1 MKLIQKFARNR
12 ATILITLGVFCLI
25 FASFFFYLLKQV
37 ELAFNTPTEFIPTR
51 IFSNVTRIAPP
62 LAKGTVE
69 QKLKALGYPE
79 KAGGNDLTF
88 TLHSPEYPEY
98 LLPPGNPTL
107 RLKDKSITL
116 HFDGNSPDS
125 RLSSIESEGIEV
137 NDLYLEPEFVATLS
151 SDKSQIREVLKFEE
165 FPKTIPDAVMAAE
178 DTRFYEHFGI
188 DPRGFLR
195 AIFVNLKTLSFS
207 QGGSTITQQLVKN
220 LMERRNRNLFMK
232 INELFLAPVLE
243 LKYSKKQ
250 IFERYLNEVFLGQIG
265 AYEVRGFAEGAKY
278 FFGKKVTDLNSGEI
292 ALLVGLIKGPA
303 FYSPYKH
310 FERAKN
316 RQRYVLER
324 MLETGKINDR
334 EFNTALMQPI
344 RLAQAPQA
352 GNRAPYFV
360 DYVKAELTRLLQDR
374 FEESEIPELGFQ
386 VYTTLDLGMSQIA
399 QEALQR
405 GLEQVEKRL
414 NIPETV
420 ELQGAIAAVDQSTGE
435 IRTLIGGRNYAQS
448 TFNRVLN
455 MKRQAGST
463 FKPLV
468 YATAFRR
475 IEDTQGNTFTPAYP
489 LQDEKWKWKYDP
501 KQPAWSPSN
510 YEGERMGWITLKT
523 ALTRSIN
530 TTAARV
536 AKRVGLHEIAETAS
550 LLGIESKIPEV
561 PSVALG
567 SLELSPIETLRAYM
581 TFANHGS
588 SDAPIVIKS
597 ILNPDGSDFFRN
609 EYRPRPRIDP
619 GIADM
624 MTHLLQGVFE
634 EGTARS
640 ASALGFS
647 RPAAGKTGTTN
658 DYRDAWFVGYTP
670 QLTAL
675 VWVGMDQGVLQ
686 DALKTEGPLA
696 SKIKKRIHLTGA
708 AAALPIWIDL
718 MNRTLAFEPEIPFP
732 ESDHLVEM
740 RLDIRSGQ
748 QAESSCP
755 ESQVILEKVI
765 AGREPKKSTCLPD
778 FPKDVD

>member
-1 MKLIQKFARNR
+1 MKLIQKLAKNR
-12 ATILITLGVFCLI
+12 RTILWILGAIGMVFL
-25 FASFFFYLLKQV
+25 AFFFYLLQQV
-37 ELAFNTPTEFIPTR
+37 ESAFETPTEFIPTR
-51 IFSNVTRIAPP
+51 IYSNVSRIAAP
-62 LAKGTVE
+62 LARGTVE
-69 QKLKALGYPE
+69 QKLKALGYSTKQTE
-79 KAGGNDLTF
+79 TEVSF

-98 LLPPGNPTL
+98 LLPPDHPTHS
-107 RLKDKSITL
+107 LKDKPVTL
-116 HFDGNSPDS
+116 RFEGPSPDS
-125 RLSSIESEGIEV
+125 RLASIESDGKEI

-151 SDKSQIREVLKFEE
+151 SEKSQIREVLKFGE

-178 DTRFYEHFGI
+178 DNRFYDHFGI

-243 LKYSKKQ
+243 FKYSKQQ

-310 FERAKN
+310 YERAVI

-324 MLETGKINDR
+324 MLETGKITEP
-334 EFNTALMQPI
+334 EFKRALAHPI

-360 DYVKAELTRLLQDR
+360 DYVKAELVRLLQDR

-386 VYTTLDLGMSQIA
+386 VYTTLDLGMNQIA
-399 QEALQR
+399 QDSLQR
-405 GLEQVEKRL
+405 GLEA
-414 NIPETV
+414 IETKLGIKGQF
-420 ELQGAIAAVDQSTGE
+420 ELQGAIAAVDQSSGE
-435 IRTLIGGRNYAQS
+435 IRTLIGGRSYSQS

-463 FKPLV
+463 FKPIV
-468 YATAFRR
+468 YATAFRQ
-475 IEDTQGNTFTPAYP
+475 IKDANGNAYTPAYP
-489 LQDEKWKWKYDP
+489 LQDEKWKWKYDS

-510 YEGERMGWITLKT
+510 YEGERLGWIPLKT
-523 ALTRSIN
+523 ALTKSIN
-530 TTAARV
+530 TTAARI
-536 AKRVGLHEIAETAS
+536 AKRAGLAGIAETARA
-550 LLGIESKIPEV
+550 LGITSKIPEV

-567 SLELSPIETLRAYM
+567 SLELSPIETLQAYM

-588 SDAPIVIKS
+588 SDTPLVIKS

-609 EYRPRPRIDP
+609 EYRPKPKLDA

-624 MTHLLQGVFE
+624 MTYLLQGVFE
-634 EGTARS
+634 DGTARS
-640 ASALGFS
+640 ARALGFD

-670 QLTAL
+670 QLTGL
-675 VWVGMDQGVLQ
+675 VWVGLDQGILET
-686 DALKTEGPLA
+686 A
-696 SKIKKRIHLTGA
+696 KIKKKVHLTGA
-708 AAALPIWIDL
+708 VAALPIWIDL
-718 MNRTLAFEPEIPFP
+718 MKRSLQYEPELPFP
-732 ESDHLVEM
+732 ESDHLIEM

-748 QAESSCP
+748 KAESSCP
-755 ESQVILEKVI
+755 ESQVVLEKVI
-765 AGREPKKSTCLPD
+765 AGREPEKSTCLSD
-778 FPKDVD
+778 FPKDID